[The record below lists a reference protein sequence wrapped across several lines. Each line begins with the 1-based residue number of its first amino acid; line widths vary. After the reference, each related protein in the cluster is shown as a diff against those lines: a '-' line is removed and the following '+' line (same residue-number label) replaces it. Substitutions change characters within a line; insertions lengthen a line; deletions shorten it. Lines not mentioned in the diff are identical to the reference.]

1 MKFRVYIAASVDG
14 FVASADGGVKWLDS
28 FHAPDNYGFDLF
40 IQQIGAIVMG
50 RKTFDQ
56 VLGFGPWSFQD
67 RDVYVLTSR
76 PVDNPPP
83 RTVAWRDGPARL
95 AERLSGMSLQ
105 GDVWLLGGP
114 ESINAI
120 RELGAV
126 DEYIVHVM
134 PVLLG
139 AGIPLFGESGAVT
152 SLSLA
157 DSYVYEDGVV
167 KLVLPAGVKYGPRL
181 TTG

>member
-1 MKFRVYIAASVDG
+1 
-14 FVASADGGVKWLDS
+14 
-28 FHAPDNYGFDLF
+28 
-40 IQQIGAIVMG
+40 
-50 RKTFDQ
+50 
-56 VLGFGPWSFQD
+56 
-67 RDVYVLTSR
+67 
-76 PVDNPPP
+76 
-83 RTVAWRDGPARL
+83 
-95 AERLSGMSLQ
+95 MSLQ

-139 AGIPLFGESGAVT
+139 AGIPLFAESGAVT
-152 SLSLA
+152 SLSLV

-167 KLVLPAGVKYGPRL
+167 KLVYRPV
-181 TTG
+181 

>member
-1 MKFRVYIAASVDG
+1 MAFSMKFRVYIAASVDG

-28 FHAPDNYGFDLF
+28 FRAPDNYGFDLF
-40 IQQIGAIVMG
+40 IRQIGAIVMG

-56 VLGFGPWSFQD
+56 VLGFGPWSFQEKD
-67 RDVYVLTSR
+67 TYVLTSR
-76 PVDNPPP
+76 PIDNPPP
-83 RTVAWRDGPARL
+83 RTVAWSDGPARL
-95 AERLSGMSLQ
+95 VERLRGMSLQ
-105 GDVWLLGGP
+105 GDVWLFGGP

-139 AGIPLFGESGAVT
+139 AGIPLFAESGAAT
-152 SLSLA
+152 LLSLV
-157 DSYVYEDGVV
+157 DSYVYEDGAV
-167 KLVLPAGVKYGPRL
+167 KLVYRPA
-181 TTG
+181 